1 MSFFDNIKK
10 LFQSEENTITEKKI
24 EPVDVIKREYRDFS
38 NSYRI
43 AILCYFDNYENQS
56 EILNYKRKIEQLGF
70 ECDTLMFVD
79 KNEKENNAL
88 LPYFNWE
95 DLDKKSKLPHSP
107 KTDRVILKKYD
118 LLFNL
123 FFNDCKQLKYIAQM
137 SQAKCR
143 VGPYNDNLKPISDI
157 LISCQENDITSLIAS
172 INNTLKIK
180 PYERKP
186 I

>member
-1 MSFFDNIKK
+1 MSFFNQIIKILTGSENSTNEIKTEPSVNI
-10 LFQSEENTITEKKI
+10 N
-24 EPVDVIKREYRDFS
+24 REYKDFT

-43 AILCYFDNYENQS
+43 GILCYFESYESQN
-56 EILNYKRKIEQLGF
+56 IIFNYKQKLEQLGF
-70 ECDTLMFVD
+70 ECDALMFVD
-79 KNEKENNAL
+79 KMEKENNVL

-107 KTDRVILKKYD
+107 KTDRVIVKKYD
-118 LLFNL
+118 LMLNL

-143 VGPYNDNLKPISDI
+143 VGPNNHNLIPISDI
-157 LISCQENDITSLIAS
+157 LIHNENQNIQTLITS
-172 INNTLKIK
+172 INQILKIK